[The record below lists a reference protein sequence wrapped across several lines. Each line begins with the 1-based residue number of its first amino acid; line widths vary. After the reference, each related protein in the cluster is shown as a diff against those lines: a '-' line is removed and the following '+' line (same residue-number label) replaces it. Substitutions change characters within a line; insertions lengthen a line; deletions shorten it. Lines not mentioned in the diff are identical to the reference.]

1 MKNSFLLIL
10 LICIALPAFAV
21 SKDVAAIIPKSQF
34 TNVELEQ
41 QITGYA
47 RDLGTSIK
55 SNWFPRDYNGK
66 FRTLVRVSSSEA
78 YQFNTMVSE
87 GSGDSSFDQSAL
99 VAVQRSLPA
108 NSRVANMTV
117 EYLFQYKNIKRNWF
131 SNIPIFGNLW
141 RIPAKIGAG
150 YVANK
155 LGLNEVVVISI

>member
-1 MKNSFLLIL
+1 MKKLLCIL
-10 LICIALPAFAV
+10 FSAALVLPVMAV

-55 SNWFPRDYNGK
+55 NNWFPRDYNGK
-66 FRTLVRVSSSEA
+66 YRTLVRVSSSEA

-108 NSRVANMTV
+108 NSRISNMTV